1 MTSHTYRLLFS
12 LNLGFIIV
20 ASLIPSSMPSLWN
33 LDKVGHFAAYASLF
47 TLAQFAFPATAT
59 RIKIYFL
66 AVGLG
71 IMLEWLQ
78 SFVPGRETSA
88 LDAIANTIGLLF
100 GILLYRFLKSFL

>member
-1 MTSHTYRLLFS
+1 MTHHNFRLLFS
-12 LNLGFIIV
+12 LNLALIVV

-47 TLAQFAFPATAT
+47 TLAQFAFPLIKT
-59 RIKIYFL
+59 RLAIFL
-66 AVGLG
+66 LAIGLG

-88 LDAIANTIGLLF
+88 LDALANTIGLLF
-100 GILLYRFLKSFL
+100 GILLYRVLKSFL